1 LQTAFLKIYRRYRLL
16 ALYGLGRYISVEFPD
31 MASGGVDCARGWIRW
46 SIKGFRGQ

>member
-31 MASGGVDCARGWIRW
+31 IASVGA
-46 SIKGFRGQ
+46 